1 MERRLV
7 LLDKTLDVSP
17 SEEAKRDGER
27 LMGLKILVLDCDGV
41 ILDSVGVKVQ
51 AFAAVGAQFPP
62 EVSEWLVQA
71 HREAPGISRHVL
83 FDRLY
88 RTWHGRDILESERQK
103 LNKIFR
109 NASRERLLHV
119 PAIPGAL
126 ETVRHWKGR
135 IPIYVCSG
143 APQEDLRELFNA
155 RGLTELFTA
164 VYGSPPVKTELLA
177 DIVREAGVLPEEALM
192 VGDSSTD
199 LEAARAV
206 GTQFYGIGQ
215 KMLSL
220 VSEGGMDLCGLSQW
234 LEERVSLSD

>member
-1 MERRLV
+1 M
-7 LLDKTLDVSP
+7 
-17 SEEAKRDGER
+17 A
-27 LMGLKILVLDCDGV
+27 LKILVLDCDGV

-51 AFAAVGAQFPP
+51 AFAAVGAQFSA
-62 EVSEWLVQA
+62 EVSAWLVQA
-71 HREAPGISRHVL
+71 HRDAPGFSRHLL

-88 RTWHGRDILESERQK
+88 RTWYGRDILESERKK
-103 LNKIFR
+103 LNEIFR
-109 NASRERLLHV
+109 RASRDRLLQV

-143 APQEDLRELFNA
+143 APQEDLRELFDA
-155 RGLTELFTA
+155 RGLTDLFTA

-177 DIVREAGVLPEEALM
+177 DIVREAGVLPAEALM

-206 GTQFYGIGQ
+206 GTQFYGVGR
-215 KMLSL
+215 KMLSF
-220 VSEGGMDLCGLSQW
+220 VPEGGMDLRGLSRW
-234 LEERVSLSD
+234 LEERVFLSD